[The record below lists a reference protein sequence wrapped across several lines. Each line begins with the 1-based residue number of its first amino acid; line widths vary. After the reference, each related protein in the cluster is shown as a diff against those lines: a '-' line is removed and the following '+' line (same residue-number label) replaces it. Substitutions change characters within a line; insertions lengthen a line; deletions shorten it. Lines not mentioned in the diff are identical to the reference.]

1 MIIQQISDY
10 LEFLEIEK
18 GLSENT
24 ILAYRSDIL
33 SFLDFLV
40 EEETA
45 KSEGREIAEAS
56 DVQRSHFGSYT
67 KFLMNK
73 DIKPSSIVR
82 KIASLKG
89 LFRYLNA
96 KEEIRSNPAL
106 GANSPRVPKKL
117 PKVVSFEEIEDILR
131 SDLGGTKERA
141 IFELLYAT
149 GLRVSEL
156 VELEINDV
164 DLKSNI
170 VKTMGK
176 GSKERVI
183 PLGSHAKAAIEKYL
197 EDRELMLRLLDIAP
211 APKKLFLNNRA
222 GKISR
227 QFVYNFIRA
236 RGEQLTGGGKMI
248 SPHTIRHS
256 FATHLLE
263 RGADLRVVQ
272 ELLGHSSIVT
282 TQLYTHV
289 SKKRLKEVYH
299 SING

>member
-40 EEETA
+40 EEEKA
-45 KSEGREIAEAS
+45 KEEGREIVEAG

-67 KFLMNK
+67 KFLMNRSV
-73 DIKPSSIVR
+73 KPSSIVR

-106 GANSPRVPKKL
+106 GANSPRVPKIL
-117 PKVVSFEEIEDILR
+117 PKVVSLEEIEDILR
-131 SDLGGTKERA
+131 SDMGGTKERA

-156 VELEINDV
+156 VELEISNV
-164 DLKSNI
+164 DLKNST

-183 PLGSHAKAAIEKYL
+183 PLGSHARAAIEKYL
-197 EDRELMLRLLDIAP
+197 EDRELTMKLYGA
-211 APKKLFLNNRA
+211 ASKKLFLNNRA

-236 RGEQLTGGGKMI
+236 RGDKIGKVI

>member
-18 GLSENT
+18 GLSGNT
-24 ILAYRSDIL
+24 ILAYRSDIF
-33 SFLDFLV
+33 SFLDFLT
-40 EEETA
+40 EEEIL
-45 KSEGREIAEAS
+45 SAS
-56 DVQRSHFGSYT
+56 DIQRKHFGSYT

-73 DIKPSSIVR
+73 DVKPSSIVR

-96 KEEIRSNPAL
+96 KEDIKANPAL
-106 GANSPRVPKKL
+106 GVNSPRVPKKL
-117 PKVVSFEEIEDILR
+117 PKVVALDEIEEILR
-131 SDLGGTKERA
+131 GDMTPKERA

-149 GLRVSEL
+149 GLRVSEV
-156 VELEINDV
+156 VELEIN
-164 DLKSNI
+164 NI
-170 VKTMGK
+170 DFNANTIKTMGK

-183 PLGSHAKAAIEKYL
+183 PLGGCAKVAIQNYL
-197 EDRELMLRLLDIAP
+197 NDRELALKLLPEGVLRNSATNV
-211 APKKLFLNNRA
+211 AVKKLFLNIHC

-227 QFVYNFIRA
+227 QFVYNFIKNC
-236 RGEQLTGGGKMI
+236 GKKIEKII

-256 FATHLLE
+256 FSTHLLE

-289 SKKRLKEVYH
+289 SKARLKEVYH

>member
-10 LEFLEIEK
+10 LEFLEVEK
-18 GLSENT
+18 GLSSNT
-24 ILAYRSDIL
+24 ILAYRSDIF

-40 EEETA
+40 DEKITA
-45 KSEGREIAEAS
+45 AE
-56 DVQRSHFGSYT
+56 DIERKHFGNYSKY
-67 KFLMNK
+67 LMNK

-96 KEEIRSNPAL
+96 KEEIKTNPAL
-106 GANSPRVPKKL
+106 GANSPRVPKIL
-117 PKVVSFEEIEDILR
+117 PKVVSIEEIEEILR
-131 SDLGGTKERA
+131 SEMTLLGRA

-156 VELEINDV
+156 VQLEV
-164 DLKSNI
+164 ANI
-170 VKTMGK
+170 DFAQNTIRTMGK

-183 PLGSHAKAAIEKYL
+183 PLGSMANIAIKNYIV
-197 EDRELMLRLLDIAP
+197 DRDLILKLSINLKIINQ
-211 APKKLFLNNRA
+211 KKLFINNR
-222 GKISR
+222 GQNISR
-227 QFVYNFIRA
+227 QFVYNFIRNC
-236 RGEQLTGGGKMI
+236 GKKIEKFI

-282 TQLYTHV
+282 TQLYTHI